1 MTTNG
6 ITDNRKNIFF
16 NSTVTSGG
24 FQGMRDIPNLNDNP
38 NLADLKNSFDIVSF
52 KTAFNQFLYALSTHL
67 KYEVDE
73 VFKYYRMQETLS
85 KTLLV
90 IIIQAL
96 WFLREKPH
104 NLTKEVNRAQVSIT
118 ADEIET
124 FRRKLWN
131 KNRDNTLPITYPSI
145 TDPVFVTFSRLD
157 GTNYLFGL
165 YNYLVQ
171 IENDNHSDI
180 YLNRIKLL
188 SNEVNKYFFLTEI
201 LLKML
206 LDTKH
211 NVNSNTPNNKEI
223 VRNFSDYTRLEL
235 GMHKPNED
243 GIPGWAK
250 NQNVCR
256 NNLNPTYISNTM
268 KNKLLKNIYDTIT
281 RINIGAN
288 NIRQN
293 ANDLDVNNINDKEMD
308 IINLKNDKDIEVNKI
323 TTLLNKQKEINSNNK
338 WSLVKTIAL
347 FIVLLILI
355 GGNIYTS
362 IKNNP
367 NKLLQINIGI
377 ILIIFIMKFYY
388 LFK

>member
-1 MTTNG
+1 MTTIEDKRKHIFNNDYITGFRG
-6 ITDNRKNIFF
+6 IETISNLDNNI
-16 NSTVTSGG
+16 
-24 FQGMRDIPNLNDNP
+24 
-38 NLADLKNSFDIVSF
+38 DLKNSFDIVSF
-52 KTAFNQFLYALSTHL
+52 KTAFNEFLYALSIHL

-73 VFKYYRMQETLS
+73 VFKYYTMQETLS

-96 WFLREKPH
+96 WFLKGKTH
-104 NLTKEVNRAQVSIT
+104 HLTKNVNGNEIEIT
-118 ADEIET
+118 PDEIES
-124 FRRKLWN
+124 FRKNLWN
-131 KNRDNTLPITYPSI
+131 YNRNNIGPITYSSI
-145 TDPVFVTFSRLD
+145 TDPVFVKFHNSS
-157 GTNYLFGL
+157 NNLFGL

-171 IENDNHSDI
+171 IENVNHSDI
-180 YLNRIKLL
+180 YLSRIKNL

-211 NVNSNTPNNKEI
+211 NVITGATDNKEI
-223 VRNFSDYTRLEL
+223 VRNFSEYSPEL
-235 GMHKPNED
+235 GMHKPNEN

-250 NQNVCR
+250 NQNECR
-256 NNLNPTYISNTM
+256 NGLNPTYISNTM
-268 KNKLLKNIYDTIT
+268 KNKLLKNIYDTII
-281 RINIGAN
+281 RINMGAS

-293 ANDLDVNNINDKEMD
+293 ADDLSTPNIDDKEMD
-308 IINLKNDKDIEVNKI
+308 IINLNNDKNIEVNKI

-355 GGNIYTS
+355 GVNIYTS

>member
-1 MTTNG
+1 MTNIG
-6 ITDNRKNIFF
+6 DNRKYIFDNSSATSEGFGGMINI
-16 NSTVTSGG
+16 
-24 FQGMRDIPNLNDNP
+24 RNLNSHQ
-38 NLADLKNSFDIVSF
+38 NLQSSFNIVSF
-52 KTAFNQFLYALSTHL
+52 KAKFNVFLDALSIHL

-96 WFLREKPH
+96 WFLKGKTH
-104 NLTKEVNRAQVSIT
+104 YLTKEVNGAQVPIT
-118 ADEIET
+118 DDEIET
-124 FRRKLWN
+124 FRRNLWN
-131 KNRDNTLPITYPSI
+131 NNRDNTVQITYPSSA
-145 TDPVFVTFSRLD
+145 DPVFVKFRDSS
-157 GTNYLFGL
+157 GELFGL

-180 YLNRIKLL
+180 YLSRIKTL

-211 NVNSNTPNNKEI
+211 NVITTATDNKEI
-223 VRNFSDYTRLEL
+223 VRNFSDYRRPEL

-243 GIPGWAK
+243 DIPGWAK
-250 NQNVCR
+250 NQNECR
-256 NNLNPTYISNTM
+256 NGLNPTYISNTM

-293 ANDLDVNNINDKEMD
+293 ANDLDANNINDKEMD
-308 IINLKNDKDIEVNKI
+308 IINLKNDKNIEVNKI
-323 TTLLNKQKEINSNNK
+323 TTLLNKKKEINNNNK
-338 WSLVKTIAL
+338 RSLVKTIAL

>member
-1 MTTNG
+1 MTT
-6 ITDNRKNIFF
+6 IEDNRKDIFV

-24 FQGMRDIPNLNDNP
+24 FEGMQNIPNLVNNT
-38 NLADLKNSFDIVSF
+38 NLKNSFNIVSF
-52 KTAFNQFLYALSTHL
+52 KRAFNEFLDALSTHL

-96 WFLREKPH
+96 WFLKGKTH
-104 NLTKEVNRAQVSIT
+104 HLTKNVNRNEVLIT
-118 ADEIET
+118 NDEIET
-124 FRRKLWN
+124 FRRDLWN
-131 KNRDNTLPITYPSI
+131 KNRNNTASITYTSI
-145 TDPVFVTFSRLD
+145 TDPVFVKFHDSS
-157 GTNYLFGL
+157 GNLFGL

-211 NVNSNTPNNKEI
+211 NVNSGTPNNKII
-223 VRNFSDYTRLEL
+223 VRNFSDYTGDDEL

-293 ANDLDVNNINDKEMD
+293 ANDLDANNINDKEMD

-347 FIVLLILI
+347 FNFGISFS
-355 GGNIYTS
+355 S
-362 IKNNP
+362 ISSCT
-367 NKLLQINIGI
+367 G
-377 ILIIFIMKFYY
+377 
-388 LFK
+388 